1 MWILVIRRPDAFG
14 DIVLVGILV
23 LQGVVNAH
31 RVVLLRRGFEGHIE
45 FEMLRVADRGN
56 FVPSGDR
63 KTVVSFGDVIAVGH
77 GCLLLFN

>member
-31 RVVLLRRGFEGHIE
+31 WVLLLRRGFEGHIE
-45 FEMLRVADRGN
+45 FKMLRVTDRGN

-63 KTVVSFGDVIAVGH
+63 KAVVSFSDVVAVGL